1 MSTPF
6 SPAIGIIQ
14 QAVPQFLRPVS
25 FRLVQTASE
34 FKDAM
39 RLVYREYLKRGYV
52 HPHPS
57 ELKLSIY
64 NAFTTTKTFV
74 GIHPRRGIIATISL
88 VQDSPCGVPMDE
100 IYKTELDGLRRR
112 RLRLAEVLML
122 STDSRMFEQR
132 AFTLFNPKKLLLTL
146 RLFKVLFD
154 YVRTCTDLDEI
165 VACFNPR
172 HQSLYDLLHMQ
183 PLGRLKSYSSANGN
197 PAIARHI
204 NVRETEKRVSTSPMA
219 QFFYG
224 KPPSPKRFG
233 QPLTFS
239 EQDFEEFFIRASSVF
254 ASASPSELA
263 HVQACYPG
271 YRWGRLLAQSACVH
285 A

>member
-6 SPAIGIIQ
+6 SPAIGIFQ

-25 FRLVQTASE
+25 FRLVQTMSE

-39 RLVYREYLKRGYV
+39 NLVYREYLKRGYV

-64 NAFTTTKTFV
+64 NAFTTTKTFI
-74 GIHPRRGIIATISL
+74 GIHPRQGIIATISL

-100 IYKTELDGLRRR
+100 IYKTELDGLRRH
-112 RLRLAEVLML
+112 RLQLAEVSML
-122 STDSRMFEQR
+122 SLDSRMFEHR
-132 AFTLFNPKKLLLTL
+132 AFTLFNPKKMLLTL
-146 RLFKVLFD
+146 RLFKIMFD

-165 VACFNPR
+165 VACFNPK
-172 HQSLYDLLHMQ
+172 HQSLYDLLQMQ

-204 NVRETEKRVSTSPMA
+204 NVRETEQRVSSSPII

-239 EQDFEEFFIRASSVF
+239 ERDFEELFIQTTGVV

-263 HVQACYPG
+263 HVKTCYPT
-271 YRWGRLLAQSACVH
+271 YRWDRLLAQSACVH